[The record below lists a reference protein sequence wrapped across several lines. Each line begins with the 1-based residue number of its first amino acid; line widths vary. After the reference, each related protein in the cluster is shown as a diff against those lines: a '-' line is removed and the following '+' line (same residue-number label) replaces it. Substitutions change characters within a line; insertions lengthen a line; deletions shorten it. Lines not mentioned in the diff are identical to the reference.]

1 MAWWDRDWLDWSG
14 SDPSGKDLLD
24 WSGIDPTTT
33 ENQVDLTN
41 IDINPFDA
49 GEFLEVDL
57 VESAEIIAD
66 AIAEDPIGTIGT
78 IALTMAGVP
87 PHVIAMVQ
95 GANTAAR
102 GGSLEDVILSA
113 VTTYA
118 GTQIGDIVDTKLTEP
133 LKQALSSQAGGTL
146 APLNEALANAIGAG
160 TTGVSRVLIH
170 NPNASIEDLARSFTA
185 SALSGATL
193 QSGEVETYLNT
204 TLGKIDDV
212 LGLEGSSFANLTDSV
227 QASISAGIATAVS
240 GGDITSSMLE
250 GRVKGYA
257 GIGQDV
263 TDAFAET
270 TGMSDAMATL
280 WTQAMGN
287 SLSAAIKG
295 GAEPTDA
302 FFQTFR
308 DNADKGFKE
317 WVNSPDGLAINDKLD
332 SLFGDK
338 EDTLGAASAL
348 QTAETNL
355 ANATNKVNDLS
366 TDATQFNAL
375 ASTYNANM
383 TQENLDAFTT
393 KVEEFKTKYG
403 VDTIDSA
410 FFTNQ
415 LSSASAARN
424 DLIEPYTTAAGNY
437 EDALGTILS
446 KADDWGTDYLPAFS
460 EADKIA
466 AFTIRPQFDEAA
478 YKEVLGLDDDV
489 NAYEHYLNNQ
499 QIADSTIT
507 ANIAGEYQDA
517 ILKLRS
523 GEIDKLP
530 DTLPGLDTRVDK
542 YGRPTMPAMPSF
554 AERPELDTGVDGLK
568 EGDEITAQIA
578 RELGFGDNIIGET
591 LQLYDLVDLN
601 KKGFFVNQLDLAEAK
616 TKDFVTGT
624 PEKVDFVGARS
635 DLSDEEKAHHAYSG
649 YLPDEGMDLT
659 NWFEDT
665 AIGRALKSGATSGLV
680 EEVEA
685 GVSGGIRAAQT
696 ALDELAASVEY
707 TQIMKEKGA
716 TDQDIVNYAMTG
728 ELPEGMTLTDEDK
741 FTARMRSFTTE
752 NSFLEDVNGFVSNGL
767 LTLANNMDAQTL
779 TVEEREALKESAMTG
794 KLPEDFE
801 VTGNFE
807 AWVRN
812 LTGEAAG
819 EIPDVIALALTK
831 NPWVLGAV
839 GIVGAGEAI
848 SGAEAQASALV
859 DELASS
865 GELQNNAKYQQVL
878 SEYDGDVEKTKAF
891 LSREILRHNIIK
903 IGATGST
910 DAVARGSVGKAF
922 AEGAQ
927 GVFEGAFVLDA
938 ANFVL
943 GIDMDTL
950 ADATGAFVNEALA
963 GKIANSVASTATN
976 IIDPFNSYQPKT
988 LEEKAYTGLLNS
1000 LSSWGAVPD
1009 NPRDSNATE
1018 LVSTLSGLG
1027 FDTDTIAGIG
1037 NVAYNNDFVTK
1048 TEISNQ
1054 IKLIN
1059 PAFNPSEELSAQAYE
1074 QFGGNKSQAELDTL
1088 LENFID
1094 PYYLDTSEIIAA
1106 AAEQGVTLTEEEAED
1121 YATNIDEDTNVEDI
1135 VDDAIQN
1142 AAIVTEDEVQTIID
1156 NAIAGLPETASP
1168 QDVQDAI
1175 ETAVSGLENISSEDV
1190 ETAIEAAVGQ
1200 LENLSSNDV
1209 QTIVDN
1215 AVENLATTTDVETA
1229 IQNAIDGLPETAS
1242 PQDVE
1247 DAIGDAIEG
1256 LENLSSEDVETAIE
1270 AAVGELENLSETDV
1284 QTIVDNAV
1292 ENLATT
1298 TDVETAIQDAID
1310 GLPEFATPDDVETA
1324 ITDALGDLENLSLE
1338 EVETAIET
1346 AVGGLENLSSDDV
1359 QAIVDGAVT
1368 TIGTQIG
1375 EISEDIAALGTDV
1388 DTLQTDLT
1396 DLISDVG
1403 DVDAALIQLST
1414 DLGTSEEAI
1423 LGALDTTKEALET
1436 QFSEEIAG
1444 VAGDVE
1450 ALSADVDTLETDL
1463 TELIQKNDGDVDAAL
1478 AELSATLGTTET
1490 NILAELDTT
1499 KDELTESFT
1508 TAIGDVETSLGNEL
1522 DTIAKYVGKP
1532 AQDVTQTDIDFV
1544 IDLIA
1549 QENVSQELITQYDVT
1564 GDGVVDIN
1572 DQTLLETALQGE
1584 EDVTLA
1590 DTSMFTPAT
1599 GLYQQQQQDTQ
1610 TTQDL
1615 ITQLNTQLNTK
1626 IDDQTEQQNVNNLMQ
1641 LLGQA
1646 EDIGGRRVT
1655 VTTPDPIGNITPY
1668 DFKSIFRDSA
1678 QASRYVSPFGGN
1690 QANAAQQALNPMS
1703 GFGSFAQ
1710 GGQVEDENDMLLKM
1724 LGELK

>member
-33 ENQVDLTN
+33 ENQIDLTN

-57 VESAEIIAD
+57 VESSEIIAD

-102 GGSLEDVILSA
+102 GGSLEDVILSTI
-113 VTTYA
+113 TTYA

-250 GRVKGYA
+250 GLVKGYA

-263 TDAFAET
+263 TDAFAEA

-410 FFTNQ
+410 FFTDQ

-499 QIADSTIT
+499 QIADEAIAQSIVSDYTASYQILKEQGADALPAFPVNDESKIFIGKRPTLFTPTTAEGAPTIDTTAPTPVRLADLKDIEKTNVALTGSVKDPQLSALRSTVGQFIVGIPGNLAQMIEGTGIAAT
-507 ANIAGEYQDA
+507 ALSNEVTDYFSPTGGYGNYDAYRTASELFELSGGAYQPGSESELEAYLQAAVAAQEDLNLPSARESRMINFSSQPSVVQMGTDYLAARLEDLSGAIEDTVFTEEQQKIISDSGFVGTRPSDLQYAGE
-517 ILKLRS
+517 
-523 GEIDKLP
+523 
-530 DTLPGLDTRVDK
+530 
-542 YGRPTMPAMPSF
+542 
-554 AERPELDTGVDGLK
+554 DG
-568 EGDEITAQIA
+568 
-578 RELGFGDNIIGET
+578 
-591 LQLYDLVDLN
+591 DLV
-601 KKGFFVNQLDLAEAK
+601 GAA
-616 TKDFVTGT
+616 GT
-624 PEKVDFVGARS
+624 ISNEIGGEV
-635 DLSDEEKAHHAYSG
+635 
-649 YLPDEGMDLT
+649 MDLL
-659 NWFEDT
+659 
-665 AIGRALKSGATSGLV
+665 LKGNPFLVAFSG
-680 EEVEA
+680 
-685 GVSGGIRAAQT
+685 
-696 ALDELAASVEY
+696 
-707 TQIMKEKGA
+707 
-716 TDQDIVNYAMTG
+716 
-728 ELPEGMTLTDEDK
+728 
-741 FTARMRSFTTE
+741 
-752 NSFLEDVNGFVSNGL
+752 
-767 LTLANNMDAQTL
+767 
-779 TVEEREALKESAMTG
+779 
-794 KLPEDFE
+794 
-801 VTGNFE
+801 
-807 AWVRN
+807 
-812 LTGEAAG
+812 
-819 EIPDVIALALTK
+819 VI
-831 NPWVLGAV
+831 N
-839 GIVGAGEAI
+839 AGEAVAGAHAKTEQTI
-848 SGAEAQASALV
+848 NDLYDADILQDTDIYKDALDYFGDVDEAKRFVVAECLRGQILKVSTVGAVDAVLPGAGSGYITGTVIRAGAEGGQEVAESSITLDEINKVLGLELPIFEDASGNFVMGFLSGAGTQIVGDTAKVIGKLTKEQTIDKVFGGNPPDV
-859 DELASS
+859 DSS
-865 GELQNNAKYQQVL
+865 GTSFSTGTGSQYTAREIEDGLARFELQ
-878 SEYDGDVEKTKAF
+878 
-891 LSREILRHNIIK
+891 
-903 IGATGST
+903 
-910 DAVARGSVGKAF
+910 
-922 AEGAQ
+922 
-927 GVFEGAFVLDA
+927 
-938 ANFVL
+938 
-943 GIDMDTL
+943 
-950 ADATGAFVNEALA
+950 
-963 GKIANSVASTATN
+963 
-976 IIDPFNSYQPKT
+976 
-988 LEEKAYTGLLNS
+988 TGLMNNLT
-1000 LSSWGAVPD
+1000 SWGVIPND
-1009 NPRDSNATE
+1009 PRDSTAAEFSSKLNDLGVPADDIVE
-1018 LVSTLSGLG
+1018 VGNLVYT
-1027 FDTDTIAGIG
+1027 
-1037 NVAYNNDFVTK
+1037 NDFVTK

-1121 YATNIDEDTNVEDI
+1121 YATNVDEDTNVEDI

-1190 ETAIEAAVGQ
+1190 EAAIETAVGA
-1200 LENLSSNDV
+1200 LENLSETDV

-1229 IQNAIDGLPETAS
+1229 INNAIAGLPETAT
-1242 PQDVE
+1242 PDDVQNAIDE
-1247 DAIGDAIEG
+1247 AIGGLEDVSLEEVQTAIETAVSG
-1256 LENLSSEDVETAIE
+1256 LENLSSD
-1270 AAVGELENLSETDV
+1270 DV

-1346 AVGGLENLSSDDV
+1346 AVSGLENLSSDDV

-1396 DLISDVG
+1396 DLIS
-1403 DVDAALIQLST
+1403 
-1414 DLGTSEEAI
+1414 
-1423 LGALDTTKEALET
+1423 
-1436 QFSEEIAG
+1436 
-1444 VAGDVE
+1444 
-1450 ALSADVDTLETDL
+1450 
-1463 TELIQKNDGDVDAAL
+1463 
-1478 AELSATLGTTET
+1478 
-1490 NILAELDTT
+1490 
-1499 KDELTESFT
+1499 
-1508 TAIGDVETSLGNEL
+1508 
-1522 DTIAKYVGKP
+1522 
-1532 AQDVTQTDIDFV
+1532 
-1544 IDLIA
+1544 
-1549 QENVSQELITQYDVT
+1549 
-1564 GDGVVDIN
+1564 
-1572 DQTLLETALQGE
+1572 
-1584 EDVTLA
+1584 
-1590 DTSMFTPAT
+1590 
-1599 GLYQQQQQDTQ
+1599 
-1610 TTQDL
+1610 
-1615 ITQLNTQLNTK
+1615 
-1626 IDDQTEQQNVNNLMQ
+1626 
-1641 LLGQA
+1641 
-1646 EDIGGRRVT
+1646 
-1655 VTTPDPIGNITPY
+1655 
-1668 DFKSIFRDSA
+1668 
-1678 QASRYVSPFGGN
+1678 
-1690 QANAAQQALNPMS
+1690 
-1703 GFGSFAQ
+1703 
-1710 GGQVEDENDMLLKM
+1710 
-1724 LGELK
+1724 